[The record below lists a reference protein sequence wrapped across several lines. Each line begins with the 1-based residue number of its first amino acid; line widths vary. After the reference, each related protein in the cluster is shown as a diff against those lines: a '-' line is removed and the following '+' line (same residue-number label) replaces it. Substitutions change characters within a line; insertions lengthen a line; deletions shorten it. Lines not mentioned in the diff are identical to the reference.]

1 MPAHRGH
8 YQASML
14 LASFCGEPLS
24 LSLSSSSLA
33 RCSRHRWGCANFLRS
48 LLTLYQRNCGP
59 TGWRAKVGPA
69 GPYPES
75 LPSLSTR
82 ASRPNSIPHEHI
94 TKPKTSTDPR
104 MPTGR
109 GVSPASS
116 SSGRMSS
123 AISPDDSPCLFAG
136 GFGHDCGGQSGP
148 ARALLSKACRRLTAF
163 TQKVSAAGP
172 TV

>member
-1 MPAHRGH
+1 
-8 YQASML
+8 
-14 LASFCGEPLS
+14 
-24 LSLSSSSLA
+24 
-33 RCSRHRWGCANFLRS
+33 
-48 LLTLYQRNCGP
+48 
-59 TGWRAKVGPA
+59 
-69 GPYPES
+69 

-82 ASRPNSIPHEHI
+82 ASRPNSIPHEHM

-123 AISPDDSPCLFAG
+123 ELSFDTSRLA
-136 GFGHDCGGQSGP
+136 GFGHACGGQSGP